1 MTYFHSAFAVTAIG
15 LAIAFGIGFSGSGTW
30 TGAFEALFLTTVLA
44 ILEISLSF
52 DNAVVNA
59 SVLKEMTPR
68 WRHRFITWGMLIA
81 VFGMRVFFPL
91 AIVSLS
97 AQVDP
102 WSALILAT
110 MHPDEYTRIMHE
122 AHVPLAG
129 FGGAF
134 LLMVA
139 LNYFFDHEKEE
150 HWLGPFERTLGRLGR
165 IQAVEIGLCLLFFY
179 VLTQFL
185 HDPVVQLS
193 FLSSGLFG
201 IVTYI
206 FVEGV
211 SAILNMPRADRLHVE
226 RASAAMFLYLEVLD
240 ASFSFDGVVGAFALS
255 SNIFIIAVG
264 LGIGAM
270 FVRSLTILLVE
281 RETLSHYRYLEQGAF
296 YAIGALAT
304 LMIVDVFTPV
314 PEIATGLIG
323 AVIIGISVWSSA
335 RAEPLA
341 KVEA

>member
-1 MTYFHSAFAVTAIG
+1 MTYFQSAFIVSGLGLCLATAIG
-15 LAIAFGIGFSGSGTW
+15 YIYTGTW
-30 TGAFEALFLTTVLA
+30 TGAGEALFLTSVLA
-44 ILEISLSF
+44 ILEVSLSF

-97 AQVDP
+97 AHVDP
-102 WSALILAT
+102 WSALVLAT
-110 MHPDEYTRIMHE
+110 SKPTEYAAIMHH

-139 LNYFFDHEKEE
+139 LNYFFDHEKTE
-150 HWLGPFERTLGRLGR
+150 HWIKPLERTLRHLGR
-165 IQAVEIGLCLLFFY
+165 VRAVEIGVCLLFFY
-179 VLTQFL
+179 GLTYL
-185 HDPVVQLS
+185 MTDPVIQMS
-193 FLSSGLFG
+193 FLSSGVFG
-201 IVTYI
+201 IITYI
-206 FVEGV
+206 LVDGV
-211 SAILNMPRADRLHVE
+211 SEILSVPSADRLHVE

-296 YAIGALAT
+296 YAIGALAV
-304 LMIVDVFTPV
+304 LMVADVFWSV
-314 PEIATGLIG
+314 PEIVTGLIG
-323 AVIIGISVWSSA
+323 AVIIGISVWSSRRDPA
-335 RAEPLA
+335 
-341 KVEA
+341 